1 MATRC
6 SSETSKEKS
15 FLLLVSAITTPM
27 MSASGLVMPDRK
39 RGFWLRMAA
48 RSVLP
53 ERGIPE
59 MKWNL
64 RADFATWGTAGMGSL
79 SCNRPNRGVRRMISG
94 PSNGV
99 RAVEARVRPNSK
111 IPLLRSGCPTLD
123 SDRNTDGR
131 NVPSTH
137 FDDRRRRSRS
147 RETRRQGK
155 RLAGPQRDVIVAPQD
170 RQHQLAARGS
180 LDRHVLEQRHRFGGW
195 GYRQRDRGDVLG
207 SLVPHRCP
215 HLARRGRQGLQW
227 RQVRV
232 SRHWR

>member
-6 SSETSKEKS
+6 SSETSNEKS

-27 MSASGLVMPDRK
+27 MSASGLVMPERK

-79 SCNRPNRGVRRMISG
+79 SCKRPTQGVRRVISG

-99 RAVEARVRPNSK
+99 RAVVARVVRPNSMT
-111 IPLLRSGCPTLD
+111 PLLHSSRPALD

-137 FDDRRRRSRS
+137 FDDRRRRFRR
-147 RETRRQGK
+147 RETRRQGE
-155 RLAGPQRDVIVAPQD
+155 RFAGPQRDVVVAPQN
-170 RQHQLAARGS
+170 RQHELDAGGS
-180 LDRHVLEQRHRFGGW
+180 LD
-195 GYRQRDRGDVLG
+195 
-207 SLVPHRCP
+207 
-215 HLARRGRQGLQW
+215 
-227 RQVRV
+227 
-232 SRHWR
+232 

>member
-6 SSETSKEKS
+6 SSETSNEKS

-27 MSASGLVMPDRK
+27 MSASGLVMPERK

-79 SCNRPNRGVRRMISG
+79 SCYRPNRGVRRMISG
-94 PSNGV
+94 PGG
-99 RAVEARVRPNSK
+99 RAVILATVRPESMNRF
-111 IPLLRSGCPTLD
+111 LRSGRPALD
-123 SDRNTDGR
+123 GAGDAPRW
-131 NVPSTH
+131 NVPSSH
-137 FDDRRRRSRS
+137 FDHGRRRSRR
-147 RETRRQGK
+147 REMRRQSNGFP
-155 RLAGPQRDVIVAPQD
+155 GTQRDVIVAPQD
-170 RQHQLAARGS
+170 RQHGLAVRGS
-180 LDRHVLEQRHRFGGW
+180 LDRHVLEQRHGFGGW

-207 SLVPHRCP
+207 SLVPHRYVDV
-215 HLARRGRQGLQW
+215 ARRSRQGLQW
-227 RQVRV
+227 GQVRI
-232 SRHWR
+232 SRHRR